1 MSKEIENIK
10 KRYDEV
16 VKLRDKEL
24 APEQIEQSFI
34 PRLYVLLD
42 MGALGELRQELERL
56 SDFKDT
62 PYYRN
67 LTILLM
73 MADGDYLQA
82 EKIISEEMATGE
94 HDLHSQLVWSE
105 NFVAI
110 YLNNGNKLQYEKY
123 IAQLE
128 KLVFEQN
135 TYDVKAFMMLMEYYD
150 RHQMS
155 DKVEQSIKLIDLVPK
170 KSFREYCEYSNVI
183 YMHYL
188 RAKDFITCRKM
199 LDEFIKEGEK
209 ETDLDQKKIFDI
221 LALRDRLHLNY
232 DWQRCS
238 HELYEHRSEYLN
250 ASVDVYFHFVS
261 TVMYIFQQSYE
272 FFHLFYDEQKRKAL
286 FDDIAAKADKY
297 LAEID
302 KKLASVDDNYLYY
315 KASLLMKKVDFCR
328 FKEAYEEHPSKYL
341 QEQIDLLMQIKV
353 LCKKNTDLRS
363 LMHHTNVI
371 IDEIVSVMESMDML
385 KYDVEYTEK
394 YEAYKQ
400 REKGYLDIARIQL
413 AEMMDLLG
421 QTGLTHNNSYYV
433 LYAAYN
439 YLRLGNSKKAV
450 SLFNVYKKLGVD
462 INQYPLPTKNIYRE
476 LEGLSKNRD
485 IRSIKYL
492 KSDYIHDEIERME
505 KFVNEGNC
513 SAAMRICNLI
523 ADRFD
528 LASGKMPDGVE
539 PEVVMMFLNFQTS
552 LYLQTNNYQAATAII
567 NQYDAF
573 APECITTTVTDSN
586 HHLLSVRALEATGK
600 HQEAL
605 DYTDKAICKYKE
617 SADHA
622 FLAQLYNCR
631 GRIETIV
638 RPEARINSLCEALG
652 EAELVD
658 NQMLSAQIYEEL
670 GNMFNVQGKP
680 SLGLSFIRKASA
692 IYYQTKQRPL
702 LLHTFIRQAESY
714 HYMEFAAANNGNLK
728 DAAVFHERLISAFQM
743 VSRDELDDRVKALH
757 DKLKGE
763 YTHDSELLRSALNFY
778 ISSGAMTEVAQIE
791 ELLGMANNTNDYA
804 S

>member
-1 MSKEIENIK
+1 MSEIESLL
-10 KRYDEV
+10 KRYEEV
-16 VKLRDKEL
+16 VNLREKEL
-24 APEQIEQSFI
+24 APKEIEQSFI

-42 MGALGELRQELERL
+42 MGALAELRQELERL
-56 SDFKDT
+56 PDYKDT
-62 PYYRN
+62 PYHRN

-73 MADGDYLQA
+73 IQDGDYQDA
-82 EKIISEEMATGE
+82 EKIIAEEMAKGD
-94 HDLHSQLVWSE
+94 HDLHSQLVWCE

-110 YLNNGNKLQYEKY
+110 YLNNGNQQKYEKC
-123 IAQLE
+123 ISELE
-128 KLVFEQN
+128 NLVFELN
-135 TYDVKAFMMLMEYYD
+135 TYDVKAFQMLMEYYD
-150 RHQMS
+150 RKQLK
-155 DKVEQSIKLIDLVPK
+155 DKAEKTIQLIRDVPK
-170 KSFREYCEYSNVI
+170 KNFRSYCDYNNVI
-183 YMHYL
+183 YMHYQ
-188 RAKDFITCRKM
+188 REKDFLTCREM
-199 LDEFIKEGEK
+199 LDGFIKEGANDPDADK
-209 ETDLDQKKIFDI
+209 RKIQEI
-221 LALRDRLHLNY
+221 LSIRDRLHLNY

-238 HELYEHRSEYLN
+238 HELYERRSEYLN
-250 ASVDVYFHFVS
+250 ASAEVFFCFVS

-272 FFHLFYDEQKRKAL
+272 FFHLFYDEKKRDAM
-286 FDDIAAKADKY
+286 FNDIAAIGESYIAELDKEYNSVAD
-297 LAEID
+297 
-302 KKLASVDDNYLYY
+302 NFLYY
-315 KASLLMKKVDFCR
+315 KASLLMKKVDYCR
-328 FKEAYEEHPSKYL
+328 FKEAYEQHPSKYL
-341 QEQIDLLMQIKV
+341 QEQIDLLGQIIA
-353 LCKKNTDLRS
+353 LCKKNGNRRS
-363 LMHHTNVI
+363 MLHHVNVL

-385 KYDVEYTEK
+385 KYDVEMTSI
-394 YEAYKQ
+394 YEGYKQ
-400 REKGYLDIARIQL
+400 QEKTYMDIARKYM
-413 AEMMDLLG
+413 AEMMDLLE
-421 QTGLTHNNSYYV
+421 QIGLTHNNSYYV

-439 YLRLGNSKKAV
+439 WLRLGNSKKAV
-450 SLFNVYKKLGVD
+450 NLFKVYQKLGVD
-462 INQYPLPTKNIYRE
+462 VNQYPLSTKNIYRE
-476 LEGLSKNRD
+476 LDGLAKNRD
-485 IRSIKYL
+485 IRTIRYL

-505 KFVNEGNC
+505 KFINEGNI
-513 SAAMRICNLI
+513 SAATRICNLI

-552 LYLQTNNYQAATAII
+552 LYLRINNFQAAAAII

-622 FLAQLYNCR
+622 FLAQMYNCR
-631 GRIETIV
+631 GRIETVV

-714 HYMEFAAANNGNLK
+714 HYMELAAANNGNLK

-743 VSRDELDDRVKALH
+743 VSRDELDDRDKALH

-791 ELLGMANNTNDYA
+791 ELLGMANNTNDNA

>member
-1 MSKEIENIK
+1 MSEIESLQ

-16 VKLRDKEL
+16 VKLREKEL
-24 APEQIEQSFI
+24 TPKEIEQSFI

-42 MGALGELRQELERL
+42 MGALAELRQELERL
-56 SDFKDT
+56 SDYKDT
-62 PYYRN
+62 PYHRN

-73 MADGDYLQA
+73 IQDGDYLHA
-82 EKIISEEMATGE
+82 EKIIAEEMAKGD
-94 HDLHSQLVWSE
+94 HDLHSQLVWCE

-110 YLNNGNKLQYEKY
+110 YLNNGNQQKYEKY
-123 IAQLE
+123 ISELE
-128 KLVFEQN
+128 SLVFEQN
-135 TYDVKAFMMLMEYYD
+135 TYDVKAFQLLMEYYD
-150 RHQMS
+150 RKQLK
-155 DKVEQSIKLIDLVPK
+155 DQAEKTIQVIRDVPK
-170 KSFREYCEYSNVI
+170 KNYRSYCDYNNVI
-183 YMHYL
+183 YMHYQ
-188 RAKDFITCRKM
+188 REKDFLTCREM
-199 LDEFIKEGEK
+199 LDGFIKEGANEPDADK
-209 ETDLDQKKIFDI
+209 RKIQEI
-221 LALRDRLHLNY
+221 LSIRDRLHLNY

-238 HELYEHRSEYLN
+238 HELYEHRSEYLD
-250 ASVDVYFHFVS
+250 ASAEVFFCFVS

-272 FFHLFYDEQKRKAL
+272 FFHLFYDEKKRDAM
-286 FDDIAAKADKY
+286 FNDIAAIGESYIAELDKEYNSVAD
-297 LAEID
+297 
-302 KKLASVDDNYLYY
+302 NFLYY
-315 KASLLMKKVDFCR
+315 KASLLMKKVDYCR
-328 FKEAYEEHPSKYL
+328 FKEAYEQHPSKYL
-341 QEQIDLLMQIKV
+341 QEQIYLLGQIIA
-353 LCKKNTDLRS
+353 LCKINSDRRS
-363 LMHHTNVI
+363 MLHHVNVL

-385 KYDVEYTEK
+385 KYDVEMTSI
-394 YEAYKQ
+394 YEDYKQ
-400 REKGYLDIARIQL
+400 QEKTYMDIARKYM
-413 AEMMDLLG
+413 AEMMDLLE
-421 QTGLTHNNSYYV
+421 QIGLTYNNSYYV

-439 YLRLGNSKKAV
+439 WLRLGNSKKAV
-450 SLFNVYKKLGVD
+450 SLFSVYKKLGVD

-714 HYMEFAAANNGNLK
+714 HYMELAAANNGNLK

-743 VSRDELDDRVKALH
+743 VSGDELDDRVKALH